1 MTEQTSPDG
10 VVLADTITK
19 LGPDAAGAVIVSGSH
34 GGRYAGYLA
43 LKAHPCGFI
52 LNDAGGGKEMA
63 GIGSLSWAD
72 ELGVAAATVSHESCR
87 IGQAGDMMARGTI
100 SHANAVAQKLG
111 VQVGM
116 ACRLAAERMKGGS
129 ASTALIDPV
138 SETRHELHEPGWQRK
153 IVLIDSAS
161 LVQVEDAGQIIVC
174 GSHGALVGS
183 DPKMAL
189 RVDGFAA
196 VFHDAGIGA
205 EGCGITRL
213 PALDQRGIV
222 GLTVAGD
229 SARIGDG
236 RSMFEDGIISHA
248 NDMAGR
254 YAIAKDDSVR
264 DAIIALAQ
272 SD

>member
-10 VVLADTITK
+10 IVLADTITK
-19 LGPDAAGAVIVSGSH
+19 LGSDAAGAVVVSGSH

-43 LKAHPCGFI
+43 LKAGPCGFI
-52 LNDAGGGKEMA
+52 LNDAGGGKDMA
-63 GIGSLSWAD
+63 GIGSLTWAQ

-87 IGQAGDMMARGTI
+87 IGQAADMMVRGTI
-100 SHANAVAQKLG
+100 SHANTVAQNLG
-111 VQVGM
+111 VQVDM
-116 ACRLAAERMKGGS
+116 ACRLAAEHMRSGGV
-129 ASTALIDPV
+129 STVSIDPMN
-138 SETRHELHEPGWQRK
+138 ETRHELHEPGWPRK

-161 LVQVEDAGQIIVC
+161 LVQAEDAGQIIVC
-174 GSHGALVGS
+174 GSHGGLVGS

-222 GLTVAGD
+222 GLTVAGN

-236 RSMFEDGIISHA
+236 RSMFEDGVISHA
-248 NDMAGR
+248 NATAGKHG
-254 YAIAKDDSVR
+254 IKPGDSAR
-264 DAIIALAQ
+264 DAVIALAQ
-272 SD
+272 VN